1 MSHYSI
7 KMLVADDSQTI
18 QLFFKQIVERSSLPI
33 ELLTADN
40 GKECM
45 ALLEQGGVDLAF
57 IDVNMPEMSG
67 MEAVSRARFKGN
79 RTFVTLMS
87 GKASESRLE
96 VARHIRAYEYLVKP
110 FTPADVEAILKT
122 YQRVRV
128 RMKTLIVDD
137 TKTMRK
143 IIRQVLERSVFR
155 FAIEEAV
162 DGEKALKLLN
172 DNNFDIVFLDFNM
185 PGLDGLETLA
195 RLRASGAQC
204 KVIMISAEPDQQR
217 IGLALEQ
224 GAVAFLNKP
233 FFARDIDRAIHQ
245 ALGLKLPGLA
255 ATATGP
261 GRHAADQALCAP
273 DDGPGGDAPLVPLDD
288 AAAWGVE
295 ANGSWSVESSDA

>member
-1 MSHYSI
+1 LSQYSI
-7 KMLVADDSQTI
+7 KMLVADDSQAI
-18 QLFFKQIVERSSLPI
+18 QLFFKQVVERSSLPI

-40 GKECM
+40 GRECM
-45 ALLEQGGVDLAF
+45 ELLEHGGVDVAF
-57 IDVNMPEMSG
+57 IDINMPEMSG

-87 GKASESRLE
+87 GKGSESRYE
-96 VARHIRAYEYLVKP
+96 VARQIRAYEYLVKP
-110 FTPADVEAILKT
+110 FSAADVETIIKT

-143 IIRQVLERSVFR
+143 IIQRVLERSVFR
-155 FAIEEAV
+155 FAIEEAA

-172 DNNFDIVFLDFNM
+172 DNNFDLVFLDFNM
-185 PGLDGLETLA
+185 PGLDGFETLL

-217 IGLALEQ
+217 ISLAMEQ

-233 FFARDIDRAIHQ
+233 FFASDIDCAIHQ
-245 ALGLKLPGLA
+245 ALGLKLPALA
-255 ATATGP
+255 S
-261 GRHAADQALCAP
+261 AARRQASAVEPQLCLP
-273 DDGPGGDAPLVPLDD
+273 DNEGGGWNVDD
-288 AAAWGVE
+288 AELWGLE
-295 ANGSWSVESSDA
+295 NLAKG